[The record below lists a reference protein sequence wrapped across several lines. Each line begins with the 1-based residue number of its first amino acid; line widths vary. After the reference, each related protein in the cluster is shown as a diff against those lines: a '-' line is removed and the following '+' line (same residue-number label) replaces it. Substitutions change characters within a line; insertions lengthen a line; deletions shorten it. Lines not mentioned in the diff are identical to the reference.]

1 MSKRN
6 RTVKKQ
12 FNRLT
17 GKIVVVEPHKSA
29 FKIEVKANTKV
40 SRKKSHADETYSSYL
55 NAYRSRKKSV
65 ESRGYSMNLE
75 REGNIPLTKTEWE
88 FYHNAAEEKLTN
100 KQIIDLQAY
109 HRTEKQAKAI
119 QKALRTQLGVKYTLT
134 EIKYGAADEF
144 EAMIED
150 EYGNLINQGY
160 SSFEARKFIGME
172 YFGSPA

>member
-6 RTVKKQ
+6 RSVKKQ
-12 FNRLT
+12 FNRST
-17 GKIVVVEPHKSA
+17 GKVAIVEPHKSA
-29 FKIEVKANTKV
+29 FKIEVKANVRV
-40 SRKKSHADETYSSYL
+40 SRKKPQADETYSSYL

-65 ESRGYSMNLE
+65 ESRGYSMNIE
-75 REGNIPLTKTEWE
+75 REGNIPLTKSEWE
-88 FYHNAAEEKLTN
+88 YYHNAAEEKLTN
-100 KQIIDLQAY
+100 KQIINLQAY

-119 QKALRTQLGVKYTLT
+119 QKALKEVLGLKYTLT

-150 EYGNLINQGY
+150 EYGNLIDKGY
-160 SSFEARKFIGME
+160 SSFEANRFISME